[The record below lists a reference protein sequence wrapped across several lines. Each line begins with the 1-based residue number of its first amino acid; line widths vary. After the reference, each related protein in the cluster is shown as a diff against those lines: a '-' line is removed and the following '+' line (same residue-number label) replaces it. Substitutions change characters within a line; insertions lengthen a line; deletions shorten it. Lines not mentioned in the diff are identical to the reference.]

1 MSWSFGGFID
11 LFELFWFFFLG
22 GMIVH
27 RTSLMTKK
35 TSKNLL
41 ACLNLF
47 RIFFYPCS
55 IKKYTYRLKYIHEHS
70 LKYFSAEGSMRSLNL
85 KKTGVFS
92 FLLVI
97 MIEYN

>member
-1 MSWSFGGFID
+1 MVRGFHTLTCMGVFNHGNECLGHLEVLLIY
-11 LFELFWFFFLG
+11 LNCFFFFFQG

-47 RIFFYPCS
+47 RIFFLS
-55 IKKYTYRLKYIHEHS
+55 MQHQKVYIQAQIHT
-70 LKYFSAEGSMRSLNL
+70 LDKWC
-85 KKTGVFS
+85 
-92 FLLVI
+92 
-97 MIEYN
+97 

>member
-11 LFELFWFFFLG
+11 LFELFVFFFQG

-47 RIFFYPCS
+47 RIFFLS
-55 IKKYTYRLKYIHEHS
+55 MQHQKVYIQAQIHTLDNGAESTVS
-70 LKYFSAEGSMRSLNL
+70 L
-85 KKTGVFS
+85 
-92 FLLVI
+92 I
-97 MIEYN
+97 

>member
-11 LFELFWFFFLG
+11 LFELFWGFFLG

-47 RIFFYPCS
+47 RIFFFIHAASKS
-55 IKKYTYRLKYIHEHS
+55 IHTGSNTYMNTHLNILVLK
-70 LKYFSAEGSMRSLNL
+70 
-85 KKTGVFS
+85 VQ
-92 FLLVI
+92 
-97 MIEYN
+97 